1 MVLKVAKCA
10 GSTTIA
16 VLKEHGP
23 SYVSEHTEIGRV
35 ECLAF
40 FPVGY
45 KNASETGETT
55 PVPTDEKP
63 KKKKKK
69 RKAKQDAD
77 STDATDDAREKA
89 IDDGSTNDGESPHKE
104 KSGSGDADENLDYDD
119 DDDDED
125 DNAGGDDVDETDENA
140 QTIEE

>member
-1 MVLKVAKCA
+1 MAKYS

-16 VLKEHGP
+16 ALKDHGP
-23 SYVSEHTEIGRV
+23 SFISENTELGLV

-40 FPVGY
+40 FPIGY

-69 RKAKQDAD
+69 RKTKQDAD
-77 STDATDDAREKA
+77 SNDAADETRDKA
-89 IDDGSTNDGESPHKE
+89 TDDGSTNDGESPDKE
-104 KSGSGDADENLDYDD
+104 KSGSGDAEENLDYDD
-119 DDDDED
+119 DDEEEEE
-125 DNAGGDDVDETDENA
+125 NGGGDDADEVDANTLPK
-140 QTIEE
+140 EE